1 MSYRL
6 FKDCKGNYTL
16 DNTWI
21 RIFVTRLL
29 AVKKTYVFQ
38 LRVGKC
44 NTANNKNE
52 CKWSYFS
59 LHHNMYFKGANS
71 GQQSA
76 LSPCIQSVVTWM
88 FTWLH
93 HSVAHCNETSELEAP
108 ENLKWREAFFFIREI
123 YGNRYIFLFTNKL
136 AFFFLHFYLKEE

>member
-76 LSPCIQSVVTWM
+76 LSPCIQSVETWM

-108 ENLKWREAFFFIREI
+108 ENLKWREAFFFHERNLCLGTA
-123 YGNRYIFLFTNKL
+123 GNRYIFLFTNKL
-136 AFFFLHFYLKEE
+136 P